1 MRWSKARRLA
11 RGGPWSED
19 KGKGKEAKALPEA
32 KGKEV
37 APKINDADSKA
48 KDATAKAKDAAAN
61 AKDASSTTR
70 DADLKDDPPHAK
82 A

>member
-1 MRWSKARRLA
+1 MAEGKEASQR
-11 RGGPWSED
+11 GPWSED

-48 KDATAKAKDAAAN
+48 KDAAAK
-61 AKDASSTTR
+61 AKDASSTTK
-70 DADLKDDPPHAK
+70 DADPKDDPPHAK